1 MATYVDAKVHELDE
15 LAVHEG
21 ELLRGG
27 ERRCGGYEV
36 VCLPEVEDEH
46 KRASVLHDDARY
58 ARYGAVLECA
68 DLVGA
73 NASGSLISS
82 KRT

>member
-46 KRASVLHDDARY
+46 KRASVLHDDAGMVRS
-58 ARYGAVLECA
+58 A

>member
-46 KRASVLHDDARY
+46 KRASALHDDARY
-58 ARYGAVLECA
+58 GEMLGVRIL
-68 DLVGA
+68 LV
-73 NASGSLISS
+73 
-82 KRT
+82 RTRVAL

>member
-46 KRASVLHDDARY
+46 KRASALHDEPGMVRC
-58 ARYGAVLECA
+58 LECA
-68 DLVGA
+68 DLAGA
-73 NASGSLISS
+73 NASGALISS

>member
-46 KRASVLHDDARY
+46 KRASALHDDALGMVRC
-58 ARYGAVLECA
+58 LECA
-68 DLVGA
+68 DLAGA
-73 NASGSLISS
+73 NASGALISS